1 MRSYPIVRCKSSRYS
16 PLLTSRILRCILAL
30 AVSVSVNIALINLSN
45 DRSID
50 HVSVIGYGPS
60 LSTNIKLIADPVM
73 ADLELK
79 RYGKV
84 FPLPADLSIEA
95 VNDRLTAKLTGYL
108 ATTTTNSYNSL
119 TEICTKT
126 ETTMP
131 QQLLLREIHN
141 SLPKLTKDIA
151 VITEIQEILDD
162 EKPIVQGVLL
172 HQSEK
177 NSTWLLVLRILAF
190 ALCILILI
198 SVIPTKTQSE

>member
-84 FPLPADLSIEA
+84 FP
-95 VNDRLTAKLTGYL
+95 Y
-108 ATTTTNSYNSL
+108 
-119 TEICTKT
+119 
-126 ETTMP
+126 
-131 QQLLLREIHN
+131 Q
-141 SLPKLTKDIA
+141 
-151 VITEIQEILDD
+151 
-162 EKPIVQGVLL
+162 
-172 HQSEK
+172 
-177 NSTWLLVLRILAF
+177 RI
-190 ALCILILI
+190 
-198 SVIPTKTQSE
+198 